1 MTTDVEANS
10 DLHGWG
16 FPDEL
21 YSSSNTRGLYNPL
34 HFVVRL
40 RKDFHERLNSSPGGI
55 LKAGEGDFE
64 LLSAFSTYFHE
75 TIHWW
80 QHVGSTSGLM
90 LSFAYPAQAHINHRD
105 LLEILRTLGPFKSLK
120 TFLVKNDGRLAG
132 DPQQRLNRIINNW
145 HDIEFNRRIIL
156 DPLRVRENVT
166 SSPFFEAVGH
176 SLQIGLANALVL
188 LSSTFDRDLT
198 FLPNFKN
205 WEAGFDDLRKR
216 KVRGYFHGSDIHLV
230 PLGAIRIF
238 EGQARFC
245 QLQYLHLASERKL
258 GWDDFQRMGMF
269 ADVYVDAFEK
279 FLKWAELEWPDD
291 ITDPTVSLFLL
302 ICDLA
307 MNPCDGYPFD
317 VTHFESF
324 IESNDPSVRFMWFS
338 RHVAKNPSLKR
349 AITKCNRDEY
359 LTVSTALCRSMVCR
373 QPVEMGEQIYS
384 WMQKADSLKQLLRE
398 DESFE
403 FGNENLPVRV
413 FFAKHLRF
421 MEDKMRCPEFFC
433 WPAMH
438 MVETPA
444 SGVDLQ
450 RSMELFGRHQPLFT
464 ADLDGEIRPSLFK
477 DRDEAKIYQTFN
489 DFYGWNVLYDL
500 VRQWTVTDGPFNYD
514 YTWLTPRY
522 SAAVIKPWVNT
533 RFKDVFNFSLDDFK
547 HGDGNLTF
555 S

>member
-1 MTTDVEANS
+1 MATDVEANS
-10 DLHGWG
+10 KLHGWG

-55 LKAGEGDFE
+55 LKAGEGDSE
-64 LLSAFSTYFHE
+64 LLSAFSTYLHE

-80 QHVGSTSGLM
+80 QHVGSTTGLM
-90 LSFAYPAQAHINHRD
+90 LSFAYPAQAHINHSG
-105 LLEILRTLGPFKSLK
+105 LLEVLRTHGPFKSLK
-120 TFLVKNDGRLAG
+120 TFLIKNDARLTG
-132 DPQQRLNRIINNW
+132 ESQQHLNRIINNW

-156 DPLRVRENVT
+156 DPLRVRETVLN
-166 SSPFFEAVGH
+166 SPFFEAVGH
-176 SLQIGLANALVL
+176 SLAIGLANTLVL
-188 LSSTFDRDLT
+188 ISSTVDRDLT

-205 WEAGFDDLRKR
+205 WETGFADLRKR
-216 KVRGYFHGSDIHLV
+216 KVRGFFYGSDIVLA
-230 PLGAIRIF
+230 PLGAKQIF

-245 QLQYLHLASERKL
+245 QLQYLHLASGQKL
-258 GWDDFQRMGMF
+258 GWDDFRGMLHG
-269 ADVYVDAFEK
+269 VYVDAFQR
-279 FLKWAELEWPDD
+279 FLEWAELDWPNE
-291 ITDPTVSLFLL
+291 ITHPTVQLFLL

-307 MNPCDGYPFD
+307 VNPCDGYPFD
-317 VTHFESF
+317 LNHFESF
-324 IESNDPSVRFMWFS
+324 IESNDPGVRFMWFS

-349 AITKCNRDEY
+349 AVTKCNRDEY
-359 LTVSTALCRSMVCR
+359 LAVSTALCRSMTCR
-373 QPVEMGEQIYS
+373 QPVEMCQQICS
-384 WMQKADSLKQLLRE
+384 WTQKADSLKQLLRE
-398 DESFE
+398 DDSFE

-421 MEDKMRCPEFFC
+421 AEDKMRWPEFFC

-438 MVETPA
+438 MVETTA
-444 SGVDLQ
+444 SRVDLQ

-500 VRQWTVTDGPFNYD
+500 VRQWTVTDGPFNFD
-514 YTWLTPRY
+514 YTWLTPKY
-522 SAAVIKPWVNT
+522 SADATKPWVDA
-533 RFKDVFNFSLDDFK
+533 RFKNVFNVSLDDFK
-547 HGDGNLTF
+547 HGDGNLTVN
-555 S
+555 